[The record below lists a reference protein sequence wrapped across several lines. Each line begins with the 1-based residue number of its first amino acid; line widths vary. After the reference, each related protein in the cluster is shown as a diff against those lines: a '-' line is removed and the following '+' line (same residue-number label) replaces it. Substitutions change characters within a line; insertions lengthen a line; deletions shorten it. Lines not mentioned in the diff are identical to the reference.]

1 MTFKNLKFWIRTALV
16 FLFRSGRSTV
26 TLSLMVVMAVA
37 VLIFLSALAVGINDT
52 MIRNSVGLYS
62 GHIYGVFLP
71 QSLDTQRLKIH
82 GVVSVL
88 KRISIPGI
96 LSNGNTIETLTM
108 VGVDPA
114 AELKTTAIWKKTVSG
129 KFLKNGDNM
138 VFLSQDLADKLKV
151 QPGDTVRF
159 SSGLNKNQ
167 IQFIVSGIYKTGIDY
182 LDRGIAFCP
191 FEILPVKK
199 YTWEAAVF
207 IREGVDPES
216 IIAQYRTLVSEPAS
230 FRSWKE
236 MMPDLVQ
243 LIDLNYIS
251 MGVVT
256 VLVFGV
262 VSLGIACAFV
272 IFILKNLREYGIMKA
287 MGATPQEIGCLIV
300 VEVILMNLA
309 ALSIG
314 VLIGVVLVFIASHS
328 GINLTYF
335 TSHNR
340 YFVVSGVVFPRLT
353 FFSLCLPP
361 MLALIFSLASAD
373 WPAAIV
379 TRKKAADILRSF

>member
-1 MTFKNLKFWIRTALV
+1 MTFINLKFWIRTAFV

-26 TLSLMVVMAVA
+26 TLSLMVVVAVA

-62 GHIYGVFLP
+62 GHISGFSVP
-71 QSLDTQRLKIH
+71 QSLDTQKLKIH

-88 KRISIPGI
+88 KRISVSGI
-96 LSNGNTIETLTM
+96 LSNENTIETLTM
-108 VGVDPA
+108 VGVDPV

-129 KFLKNGDNM
+129 RFLKNSDRT
-138 VFLSQDLADKLKV
+138 VFLSYQLAEKLKV
-151 QPGDTVRF
+151 RPGDSVLF
-159 SSGLNKNQ
+159 SPGFNKNQ
-167 IQFIVSGIYKTGIDY
+167 SRLIVSGIYKTGIDY

-191 FEILPVKK
+191 FEILPVEK

-216 IIAQYRTLVSEPAS
+216 IIAQYRTLVSGPVS

-287 MGATPQEIGCLIV
+287 MGATPQEIGCLII

-314 VLIGVVLVFIASHS
+314 VLIGVVLVFITNHS
-328 GINLTYF
+328 GIDLTYF

-340 YFVVSGVVFPRLT
+340 YFIVSGVIFPRLT
-353 FFSLCLPP
+353 FLSLCLPP
-361 MLALIFSLASAD
+361 ILALFFSLVSAI

>member
-1 MTFKNLKFWIRTALV
+1 MTFKNLKFWIRTAFL

-62 GHIYGVFLP
+62 GHISGFSLP
-71 QSLDTQRLKIH
+71 QSLDTQKLKIH

-88 KRISIPGI
+88 KRISVSGI

-108 VGVDPA
+108 VGVDPG

-129 KFLKNGDNM
+129 RFLKNGDPT
-138 VFLSQDLADKLKV
+138 VFLSHQLADKLKV
-151 QPGDTVRF
+151 RPGDSVLF
-159 SSGLNKNQ
+159 SPGLNKNQ
-167 IQFIVSGIYKTGIDY
+167 SRLIVSGIYKTGIDY

-191 FEILPVKK
+191 FEILPVERH
-199 YTWEAAVF
+199 TWEAAVF

-216 IIAQYRTLVSEPAS
+216 IIAQYRTLLSEPAS

-300 VEVILMNLA
+300 AEVILMNLA

-314 VLIGVVLVFIASHS
+314 VLIGVVLVFIANHS
-328 GINLTYF
+328 GIDLTYF

-353 FFSLCLPP
+353 FFSLCSPP
-361 MLALIFSLASAD
+361 MLALFFSLASAV

>member
-1 MTFKNLKFWIRTALV
+1 
-16 FLFRSGRSTV
+16 
-26 TLSLMVVMAVA
+26 MVVMAVA
-37 VLIFLSALAVGINDT
+37 VLIFLSALAVGINDA

-62 GHIYGVFLP
+62 GHISGFSLP

-96 LSNGNTIETLTM
+96 LSNGNNIETITI

-129 KFLKNGDNM
+129 KFLKNADRT
-138 VFLSQDLADKLKV
+138 VFLSHQLADKLGV
-151 QPGDTVRF
+151 QPGNTVRF
-159 SSGLNKNQ
+159 GLELNKNQ
-167 IQFIVSGIYKTGIDY
+167 IQLIVSGIYKTGIDY

-191 FEILPVKK
+191 FEVLPVKK
-199 YTWEAAVF
+199 DTWEAAIF
-207 IREGVDPES
+207 IQEGFEPES
-216 IIAQYRTLVSEPAS
+216 IIAEYRTLISEPAG
-230 FRSWKE
+230 FHSWKE
-236 MMPDLVQ
+236 MMPDLLQ

-287 MGATPQEIGCLIV
+287 MGATPQEIGRLIV
-300 VEVILMNLA
+300 IEVILMNLA
-309 ALSIG
+309 ASSIG
-314 VLIGVVLVFIASHS
+314 VLIGVLLVFITNYS
-328 GINLTYF
+328 GIDLTYF

-361 MLALIFSLASAD
+361 ILALFFSLVSAI

-379 TRKKAADILRSF
+379 TRRKAADILRSF

>member
-1 MTFKNLKFWIRTALV
+1 V
-16 FLFRSGRSTV
+16 F
-26 TLSLMVVMAVA
+26 
-37 VLIFLSALAVGINDT
+37 INQ
-52 MIRNSVGLYS
+52 
-62 GHIYGVFLP
+62 H
-71 QSLDTQRLKIH
+71 
-82 GVVSVL
+82 
-88 KRISIPGI
+88 
-96 LSNGNTIETLTM
+96 
-108 VGVDPA
+108 
-114 AELKTTAIWKKTVSG
+114 
-129 KFLKNGDNM
+129 
-138 VFLSQDLADKLKV
+138 LADRLKV
-151 QPGDTVRF
+151 QPGDSVLF
-159 SSGLNKNQ
+159 SLGLNKNQ
-167 IQFIVSGIYKTGIDY
+167 IRFIVSGIYKTGTDY

-191 FEILPVKK
+191 YEILPIEKH
-199 YTWEAAVF
+199 TWEAAVF
-207 IREGVDPES
+207 LREGVEPES
-216 IIAQYRTLVSEPAS
+216 VIAQYRTLVSEAAS
-230 FRSWKE
+230 FRSWKK

-272 IFILKNLREYGIMKA
+272 IFILKNLREYGIMKS
-287 MGATPQEIGCLIV
+287 MGATPQEIGGLIV

-314 VLIGVVLVFIASHS
+314 ILVGVVLVFIANHS
-328 GINLTYF
+328 GIDLTYF

-353 FFSLCLPP
+353 YFSLCLPP
-361 MLALIFSLASAD
+361 ILALFFSLASAV

>member
-1 MTFKNLKFWIRTALV
+1 MTFKYLKFWIRTAFL
-16 FLFRSGRSTV
+16 FLFRSCRSTV
-26 TLSLMVVMAVA
+26 TLSLMVVTAVA
-37 VLIFLSALAVGINDT
+37 VLIFLSALAVGINDA

-62 GHIYGVFLP
+62 GHISGFSLP
-71 QSLDTQRLKIH
+71 QNLDAQRLKIE

-96 LSNGNTIETLTM
+96 LSNGNNMETLTM

-114 AELKTTAIWKKTVSG
+114 AELNTAAIWKKMVSG
-129 KFLKNGDNM
+129 RFLKNGDKM
-138 VFLSQDLADKLKV
+138 VCLSRQLADRLKV
-151 QPGDTVRF
+151 RPGDSVLF
-159 SSGLNKNQ
+159 SLGLNKNQ
-167 IQFIVSGIYKTGIDY
+167 ILFVVSGIYKTGIDY

-191 FEILPVKK
+191 FEILPVER

-207 IREGVDPES
+207 IREGVEPES
-216 IIAQYRTLVSEPAS
+216 IIAQYQTLVSGSAS
-230 FRSWKE
+230 FGSWKE

-287 MGATPQEIGCLIV
+287 MGATPQEIGGLIV

-328 GINLTYF
+328 GIDLTYF

-361 MLALIFSLASAD
+361 MLALFFSLVSAV
-373 WPAAIV
+373 WPVAIV

>member
-1 MTFKNLKFWIRTALV
+1 MTFKNLNFWIRTAFV
-16 FLFRSGRSTV
+16 FLFQSGRSTV

-37 VLIFLSALAVGINDT
+37 VLIFLSALAVGINDA

-62 GHIYGVFLP
+62 GHISGSSLP
-71 QSLDTQRLKIH
+71 QNLDAQRLKIH

-96 LSNGNTIETLTM
+96 LSNGNTIQTITM

-114 AELKTTAIWKKTVSG
+114 AELTATAIWKKAVSG
-129 KFLKNGDNM
+129 RFLKNEDRT
-138 VFLSQDLADKLKV
+138 VFLSQPLADGLKV
-151 QPGDTVRF
+151 RPGDSVLF
-159 SSGLNKNQ
+159 SLGLNKHQ
-167 IQFIVSGIYKTGIDY
+167 IRLTVSGVYKTGIEY

-191 FEILPVKK
+191 FKILPVERR
-199 YTWEAAVF
+199 TWEAAIF
-207 IREGVDPES
+207 LREGVEPES
-216 IIAQYRTLVSEPAS
+216 IIAEYQTLLSESAE
-230 FRSWKE
+230 FHSWKE

-287 MGATPQEIGCLIV
+287 MGATPQEIGGLIV
-300 VEVILMNLA
+300 IEVILMNLA
-309 ALSIG
+309 ALSFG
-314 VLIGVVLVFIASHS
+314 VLIGVVLVFVASHS
-328 GINLTYF
+328 GIDLTYF

-340 YFVVSGVVFPRLT
+340 YFVVSGVIFPRLT

-361 MLALIFSLASAD
+361 ILALVFSLLSAI